1 MENDESNQK
10 YLEEA
15 RKRGI
20 PNVPKSMSII
30 QVDVRH
36 TDAYKR
42 KKHQVR
48 RKLTG
53 GVRSWYIT

>member
-1 MENDESNQK
+1 MENDEENQR
-10 YLEEA
+10 YLQDA
-15 RKRGI
+15 KRKGI
-20 PNVPKSMSII
+20 PNVPKSTSII

-42 KKHQVR
+42 KGKN
-48 RKLTG
+48 G